1 MKFEIESHEGTEKVD
16 IPVCKLIIAGWA
28 GRDQTAIEH
37 HIVELEALGI
47 KRPSSTPL
55 FYRVSASRLSQRHVL
70 ENSGP
75 DSSGEV
81 EYFLIRH
88 SGKIYVGVASDHT
101 DRKAEAIDV
110 TLSKQM
116 CDKPCASRLWPLTE
130 VLPHWD
136 SLLLSSHIAEN
147 GEAVTYQ
154 EGGIK
159 NLLHPDELL
168 SKMADHETLEDGTVL
183 FGGTLPVIGSIRPAS
198 RFDYQLHDPVLK
210 RTISATYDVQ
220 SMPVRA

>member
-1 MKFEIESHEGTEKVD
+1 MKFEIESHEGSENVD
-16 IPVCKLIIAGWA
+16 IPVRKLIIAGWA
-28 GRDQTAIEH
+28 GRNQAAIEH

-47 KRPSSTPL
+47 KRPTSTPL
-55 FYRVSASRLSQRHVL
+55 FYRVSASRLSPCHVL

-88 SGKIYVGVASDHT
+88 SGKTYVGAASDHT

-116 CDKPCASRLWPLTE
+116 CDKPCASKLWPLAE

-136 SLLLSSHIAEN
+136 RLLLSSRITEN

-168 SKMADHETLEDGTVL
+168 SKMSGYETIEDGTVL
-183 FGGTLPVIGSIRPAS
+183 LGGTLPVIGSIRPAS
-198 RFDYQLHDPVLK
+198 RFEYQLYDPVLK
-210 RTISATYDVQ
+210 RTIASSYDVQ
-220 SMPVRA
+220 VMPVRA